1 MRILLC
7 EDAPRLAEAEAE
19 VLLKQGYGVDVAA
32 DGERAGEL
40 ARTGA
45 YDCVLLDIMLP
56 GKSGLEVL
64 KDLRA
69 AGSSVPVILLT
80 ARTGVGDRV
89 AGLDAGAD
97 DYLPKPFHASELLA
111 RIRAVTRRPPALRPS
126 GRLASRD
133 AELDMDSLS
142 LRAATASGACD
153 IALTPREARLLEKL
167 IARAGAPVAKSEL
180 IASLWGPSTIGGEN
194 RLEVLV
200 HALRAKLADAGTIPR
215 IATVRGIGYRWTEA
229 SATRNEGRR

>member
-19 VLLKQGYGVDVAA
+19 VLRKQGYGVDIAT
-32 DGERAGEL
+32 DGERAEEL
-40 ARTGA
+40 ALTGA
-45 YDCVLLDIMLP
+45 HDCVLLDIMLP
-56 GKSGLEVL
+56 KKSGLEVL
-64 KDLRA
+64 QALRT

-111 RIRAVTRRPPALRPS
+111 RIRAVTRRPPALRS
-126 GRLASRD
+126 SACLASRD
-133 AELDMDSLS
+133 AELDMDSLL

-153 IALTPREARLLEKL
+153 IALTP
-167 IARAGAPVAKSEL
+167 RAGAPVAKSEL
-180 IASLWGPSTIGGEN
+180 IASLWGPSTIGGKN

-200 HALRAKLADAGTIPR
+200 HALRAKLADAGAVPR
-215 IATVRGIGYRWTEA
+215 IETVRGVGYRWTEA

>member
-19 VLLKQGYGVDVAA
+19 VLRKQGYGVDIAT
-32 DGERAGEL
+32 DGERAEEL
-40 ARTGA
+40 ALTGA
-45 YDCVLLDIMLP
+45 HDCVLLDIMLP
-56 GKSGLEVL
+56 KKSGLEVL
-64 KDLRA
+64 QALRT

-111 RIRAVTRRPPALRPS
+111 RIRAVTRRPPALRS
-126 GRLASRD
+126 SACRASRD
-133 AELDMDSLS
+133 AELDMDSLL

-167 IARAGAPVAKSEL
+167 MARAGAPVAKSEL
-180 IASLWGPSTIGGEN
+180 IASLWGPSTIGGKN

-200 HALRAKLADAGTIPR
+200 HALRAKLADAGAVPR
-215 IATVRGIGYRWTEA
+215 IETVRGVGYRWTEA

>member
-19 VLLKQGYGVDVAA
+19 VLRKQGYGVDIAI
-32 DGERAGEL
+32 DGERAEEL

-64 KDLRA
+64 KGLRA
-69 AGSSVPVILLT
+69 AGSSVPVVLLT
-80 ARTGVGDRV
+80 ARAGVGDRV

-126 GRLASRD
+126 AHLVSCG
-133 AELDMDSLS
+133 AELDMGCLS
-142 LRAATASGACD
+142 LRAATASGTCD
-153 IALTPREARLLEKL
+153 VALTPREARLLEKL
-167 IARAGAPVAKSEL
+167 MARAGAPVAKSEL
-180 IASLWGPSTIGGEN
+180 VASLWGPSTIGGEN

-200 HALRAKLADAGTIPR
+200 HALRRKLEKAGAMPR
-215 IATVRGIGYRWTEA
+215 IATVRGVGYRWTE
-229 SATRNEGRR
+229 